1 MVDALSSSE
10 YVQEAIKNL
19 DEIDKQGVLIA
30 FAKSFELKAP
40 TKNAKNWHLSFE
52 WHDNLEG
59 VRLFDDA
66 ILKTLVNIRNVAKE
80 NIDDLA
86 TTVDIR
92 NSRELESLHNEMS
105 LIENKQMGRDKK
117 RIQYKLEMIHKEKKY
132 IASTIETLA
141 LYVDL
146 NKRKVAEFEDD
157 KNKLM
162 DSFIDENK
170 KYFIE
175 TEIKFLSKLK
185 K

>member
-1 MVDALSSSE
+1 MT
-10 YVQEAIKNL
+10 IKLYSKKIIKDWTDYN
-19 DEIDKQGVLIA
+19 GHMNVAYYVLI
-30 FAKSFELKAP
+30 FDQYGSEVLLTNFNMGEHSAKT
-40 TKNAKNWHLSFE
+40 TKKSTMVVESYITYNQEVK
-52 WHDNLEG
+52 EG
-59 VRLFDDA
+59 D
-66 ILKTLVNIRNVAKE
+66 E
-80 NIDDLA
+80 
-86 TTVDIR
+86 VDI
-92 NSRELESLHNEMS
+92 NLVYFDH
-105 LIENKQMGRDKK
+105 DKK
-117 RIQYKLEMIHKEKKY
+117 RLLYKLEMIHKEKKY

>member
-1 MVDALSSSE
+1 MTLKLYSKKI
-10 YVQEAIKNL
+10 IKEWTDYN
-19 DEIDKQGVLIA
+19 GHMNVAYYVLIFDTYA
-30 FAKSFELKAP
+30 AEKLMTDLKMGEHSAKTTGKSTMVVE
-40 TKNAKNWHLSFE
+40 S
-52 WHDNLEG
+52 
-59 VRLFDDA
+59 
-66 ILKTLVNIRNVAKE
+66 NITYNQEVKE
-80 NIDDLA
+80 SDE
-86 TTVDIR
+86 VDI
-92 NSRELESLHNEMS
+92 NLVYFDH
-105 LIENKQMGRDKK
+105 DKK
-117 RIQYKLEMIHKEKKY
+117 RLLYKLEMIHKEKKY